1 MTGPAQPSDSPDRPR
16 LLAADER
23 LLLHFRPSPLLILL
37 HRQAWWL
44 IPPALALL
52 TQLVFNRLAASGRVP
67 WLTDAAVAWLAF
79 GLAWRIVLWL
89 ARAYMLTDRRLIV
102 RTGVLRIAGAEVP
115 LHRIQHT
122 TLTRSFIE
130 QLFNLGTIGVTTAG
144 ADGPVVNLL
153 MVNDPDAVIRRIRDA
168 TEHAAGRRAFSSP
181 PLSHHPPIIG
191 LAGGIGSGKS
201 EVARILADLG
211 CIVVDSDKEAK
222 EALDRPEVRDRL
234 VAWWGPSVL
243 DASGKVNRRA
253 VADIVFASPKD
264 RAALESL
271 VHPLVRARRADLR
284 DRARAANA
292 PAAVIDAPLLFEA
305 GVDAECDAVLFID
318 SPREVRLARLK
329 GRGWDEAELARRESA
344 QLPLEEKQ
352 RRSTMT
358 IVNAGTPSAL
368 RESTARAL
376 ASLTGKG

>member
-1 MTGPAQPSDSPDRPR
+1 MTGSARPSDSPRCPR
-16 LLAADER
+16 FLAADER

-37 HRQAWWL
+37 HRQSWWL
-44 IPPALALL
+44 IPPAAALL
-52 TQLVFNRLAASGRVP
+52 AQLVLNRAAAPGRAP
-67 WLTDAAVAWLAF
+67 WLTDAAVAWLAI
-79 GLAWRIVLWL
+79 GLAWRIVQWL
-89 ARAYMLTDRRLIV
+89 ARAYMLTDHRLIV
-102 RTGVLRIAGAEVP
+102 RTGVLRITGAEVP

-153 MVNDPDAVIRRIRDA
+153 MVNDPDGVTSRIREA
-168 TEHAAGRRAFSSP
+168 TLLPHRQARPAAP
-181 PLSHHPPIIG
+181 PASRHPLIIG

-211 CIVVDSDKEAK
+211 CLVVDSDKEAK

-234 VAWWGPSVL
+234 VAWWGPSIL
-243 DASGKVNRRA
+243 DESGKVNRRA

-284 DRARAANA
+284 DRARAAKA

-305 GVDAECDAVLFID
+305 GVDEECDAVFFID

-329 GRGWDEAELARRESA
+329 RRGWDEAELARRESA
-344 QLPLEEKQ
+344 QMPLEEKQ

-358 IVNAGTPSAL
+358 IVNTGTPEAL

-376 ASLTGKG
+376 ANLTGTG